1 MMTYEKPKAEL
12 ISFECEVVMNDLLGL
27 PTWSSEEGDEDI

>member
-12 ISFECEVVMNDLLGL
+12 IRFESENIMNELHGL
-27 PTWSSEEGDEDI
+27 PTWSTEEGDEDI